1 MERKSS
7 PEHVAPLAVAN
18 FRFLPPAEA
27 ELLQQ
32 IAYYAEIQPE
42 LGVKFEEAVADAVR
56 KSVAFP
62 EHGAPRSKNTRRRL
76 VVGFP
81 FAVIYKV
88 LKDEI
93 LVVAIADGRRKPDYW
108 AKRIRR

>member
-1 MERKSS
+1 L
-7 PEHVAPLAVAN
+7 LAVVR

-32 IAYYAEIQPE
+32 ISYYSAIQPE
-42 LGVKFEEAVADAVR
+42 LGIRFEEAVAEAVR
-56 KSVAFP
+56 KAVAFP

-81 FAVIYKV
+81 FGVIYAV
-88 LKDEI
+88 LETEI
-93 LVVAIADGRRKPDYW
+93 LVVAVADGRRKPNYW
-108 AKRIRR
+108 AKRLR